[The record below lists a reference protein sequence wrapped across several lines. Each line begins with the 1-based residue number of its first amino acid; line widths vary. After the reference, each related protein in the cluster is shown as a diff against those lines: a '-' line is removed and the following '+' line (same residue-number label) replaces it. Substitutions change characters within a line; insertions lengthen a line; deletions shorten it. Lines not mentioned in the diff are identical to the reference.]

1 MIFSISFNFK
11 PNVLRSFNCVLCG
24 HLSEGL
30 DKYVLHLVSHD
41 LLFNGNNNGN
51 GNHNNGNNN
60 NFSSSNSIVL
70 GNVLVNN
77 NFNLTSNFT
86 KKDAN
91 ATTGRLDQNRLD
103 LSRLDPNRLDPSRLD
118 QNRLDPKV
126 PIIRLPTGTTC
137 TVSSDSTKTFPM
149 SSSSISPN
157 HNSEN
162 SLDELLLNFTDFIP
176 QESKRKSPLQSNVEQ
191 SGNRSI
197 QVPLPFLGLTMH
209 ATSPPIQDESKTNNF
224 HRFSLFYCSLLPS
237 MSFIVINII

>member
-1 MIFSISFNFK
+1 
-11 PNVLRSFNCVLCG
+11 
-24 HLSEGL
+24 
-30 DKYVLHLVSHD
+30 VSHD

-51 GNHNNGNNN
+51 HINGNNN

-70 GNVLVNN
+70 SNVLVNN

-86 KKDAN
+86 KKDGIATAN
-91 ATTGRLDQNRLD
+91 RLDQNRLD

-118 QNRLDPKV
+118 QNRLDNKV

-137 TVSSDSTKTFPM
+137 TVSSDATKTLPM

-176 QESKRKSPLQSNVEQ
+176 QESKRKSPLQSNAEQ
-191 SGNRSI
+191 SGNRPI

-209 ATSPPIQDESKTNNF
+209 TTSPPIQDESKTNNF
-224 HRFSLFYCSLLPS
+224 HRFSFFLYLL
-237 MSFIVINII
+237 